1 MHYVRPIFRLKVKL
15 GHEERVLKAMD
26 IGIPNGMIAR
36 FLMKPD
42 NETEEG
48 IAVFE
53 SKDDCVSN
61 GNSPE
66 KKSFSE
72 VMKHLESEP
81 SCIDEEFIPV

>member
-1 MHYVRPIFRLKVKL
+1 
-15 GHEERVLKAMD
+15 
-26 IGIPNGMIAR
+26 
-36 FLMKPD
+36 MKPD

-53 SKDDCVSN
+53 SKDDRVSN

-81 SCIDEEFIPV
+81 SCIDEQFIPV

>member
-1 MHYVRPIFRLKVKL
+1 
-15 GHEERVLKAMD
+15 
-26 IGIPNGMIAR
+26 
-36 FLMKPD
+36 MKPD

-53 SKDDCVSN
+53 SKDDRVSN

-72 VMKHLESEP
+72 VMKHLEPEP